1 MGGYVCV
8 DAERDKFPRIAWNR
22 QNRSLFYGYGEYSCL
37 HVIVMMIY
45 ISIRESIFF
54 SEFLAD
60 QRPGT
65 AVHCTFCISIIQSC
79 IIFTENPLKG
89 GYMDARSLHFTPLS
103 KNGLDE
109 SSAKVWRASGWWKHF
124 RLKHRVS
131 EFTRRDHRR
140 YFSQHRDPGRWLI
153 SYIFDS
159 NASWISS
166 PYFTFHALWMARSGY
181 TNFHRSC
188 NLSYELL
195 R

>member
-8 DAERDKFPRIAWNR
+8 DAERRDKFPRIAWNR

-89 GYMDARSLHFTPLS
+89 GYMDARSLHFTSLS

-109 SSAKVWRASGWWKHF
+109 SSAKV
-124 RLKHRVS
+124 
-131 EFTRRDHRR
+131 
-140 YFSQHRDPGRWLI
+140 
-153 SYIFDS
+153 
-159 NASWISS
+159 
-166 PYFTFHALWMARSGY
+166 
-181 TNFHRSC
+181 
-188 NLSYELL
+188 
-195 R
+195 

>member
-1 MGGYVCV
+1 MES
-8 DAERDKFPRIAWNR
+8 AE
-22 QNRSLFYGYGEYSCL
+22 
-37 HVIVMMIY
+37 
-45 ISIRESIFF
+45 
-54 SEFLAD
+54 SEFILRIRRIFLSPCNCND
-60 QRPGT
+60 DLYLDKRIDFLLRISRRPKT
-65 AVHCTFCISIIQSC
+65 RNSSPLYFLYIYYSELCVC

-188 NLSYELL
+188 NLFYELL